1 LMPHRPYTS
10 NGQTNSDL
18 LPKRTNRLLLMQLLA
33 ILPHQTKNK
42 KLLICLDELC
52 RWRRILAKRPAV
64 SCMYTNKPTHT
75 TRENE
80 ANSITKKADHVPR
93 CSAFVSLS
101 WQNIKTNKNE
111 REKKGKLMKNRKIC
125 CIATVRCITK
135 GYYIYMKHLFSLYLL
150 LPFSFFFFW
159 LDSFDY
165 LFFCLFALIILFSF
179 AIRFIIVDGIS
190 FSLDSSTGKFW
201 IGSRTKSTKEEEEP
215 EKEFF
220 LFLFEIHTLVFFP
233 VRDSF
238 HATLRPRPPPHPSD
252 LCVSL
257 G

>member
-1 LMPHRPYTS
+1 MPHRPYTS

-150 LPFSFFFFW
+150 LPFSFFFFFGW
-159 LDSFDY
+159 IL
-165 LFFCLFALIILFSF
+165 LIICFFVCLLWLFCF
-179 AIRFIIVDGIS
+179 R
-190 FSLDSSTGKFW
+190 L
-201 IGSRTKSTKEEEEP
+201 
-215 EKEFF
+215 
-220 LFLFEIHTLVFFP
+220 LF
-233 VRDSF
+233 
-238 HATLRPRPPPHPSD
+238 D
-252 LCVSL
+252 L
-257 G
+257 